1 MKKSPRKTL
10 AVLTAS
16 AALVGGIAL
25 STGASAATGP
35 SAGTSQSTTAAPRCA
50 NGHLCIVDGRG
61 KRYDYY
67 KCGTYS
73 FYGIGNG
80 TFNNNQTRGTTAR
93 FYSRSGKLL
102 WENRAK
108 DTGTASWTKVWKV
121 RPC

>member
-16 AALVGGIAL
+16 AALVGGMAL
-25 STGASAATGP
+25 ATTASAAGQ
-35 SAGTSQSTTAAPRCA
+35 SAEGGQSATAAPRCA
-50 NGHLCIVDGRG
+50 KGHLCIVDGRG

-67 KCGTYS
+67 KCGTYN
-73 FYGIGNG
+73 FYGIGDG

-93 FYSRSGKLL
+93 FYARNGKLL